1 MKYFRVINIL
11 VLLLAL
17 NFILVRI
24 NVVTAF
30 ENNSYGSYFKYII
43 SNINLN
49 NLNKHLSHIMS
60 AVDRYAGYSGCYET
74 ASYIY
79 SYLKSLGLKT
89 WIQNYTAIVPYDNN
103 STLVVV
109 EPRRE
114 VFRVY
119 VFAPNLVYTCRGKIR
134 GELAYL
140 NRSFLEVTHI
150 GDIKGKIILVDLDC
164 GYDWIYLKFLGV
176 KAIVFIEKEV
186 SSEEWLS
193 KVVCAPL
200 KVPRVLIKESD
211 AERLLSLLKEGRVTV
226 ELFLNMKWREVVL
239 QNVFAL
245 IPGSVDE
252 KNTVV
257 VSVQYDA
264 CSVVPFISPGASSAF
279 STAALLEFARILKEN
294 RPARTV
300 LLAFFSGSALSM
312 LGARTWFYSPEL
324 NALLKEG
331 YRPRV
336 AFALDLSGESSQI
349 RVLIQGLLYGTY
361 DLHRSLLLKAFDS
374 LLNYIATIG
383 NYDKYTKTYTVFGKK
398 YSVVMAPSYYYA
410 EQKNIVLKYTSCR
423 HLGEVFNIGGVPALT
438 FYSPKSSYGT
448 PLDDLSKIDLTKVR
462 PQLEVSFYIIFSLV
476 NDLSEKASRIFSH
489 TVFLRW
495 CMSTVKGKIQ
505 PHINSSLTLIIA
517 SDYLNNLFVRKASK
531 EGFFEIYGL
540 RSSLWGVGFHVYK
553 IYAFTLNPKS
563 DEIIYASKEIR
574 IRLPLE
580 AYLREREILL
590 ELVSCGMLVVEEPAL
605 NFYTF
610 RAIQLDIE
618 IFEKRKNKMV
628 NALNL
633 FEAFTGNKYTQVAI
647 LILPSNTSFDIV
659 LRDKATKKS
668 LAFVPNIILKLGEEK
683 CIPIN
688 QLAGEIIKATDNLL
702 KPLAEDPTLSGSLGS
717 SKEYFE
723 KALKE
728 HEKYSK
734 YLDERTYSEYV
745 FIAYRSLY
753 YAIKSYYTLEEVY
766 MSISNMNI
774 VLICVMLPFSVIICE
789 LLFEV
794 RGARKMLYVLI
805 ISAFTTAALIVLHPG
820 FRIHSNLA
828 LLFASSLSLF
838 TSILSLLYLVF
849 ENYSTLVKI
858 REKLTG
864 KHFIETAYRGIFFAS
879 FSLSVRNMKKRPL
892 RTALTA
898 LTVVL
903 LVSSITL
910 IISWRFRDIVV
921 FKKIEAPS
929 SLYAGF
935 LVKEPIIDAC
945 KGIRAYPIPPP
956 LVEYIKC
963 ILGNRARIYPR
974 ARIGGSV
981 VFLAKSTG
989 RKIVVLGG
997 VIGLKSD
1004 DPILQKL
1011 FVSTL
1016 PEGSRAVFI
1025 SKLLQKALEVDIGD
1039 VITINGEDFVVIGVF
1054 SDDVFARLYDID
1066 GYLPTPV
1073 FITLSGI
1080 IQEKSF
1086 VAIVPYNTL
1095 LKLGGGVSSIL
1106 IVPERSEEELMEDVM
1121 EISQQISR
1129 LYHVYYSDGEVCW
1142 ELIPIKG
1149 YELQRLENIL
1159 VPLIITCLVLS
1170 NTILGSTYERRREYT
1185 ICSSLGLSPSGV
1197 AFMALS
1203 EGLVY
1208 SVVGVMLGYI
1218 TAACVSLAARIFG
1231 YSLPLDV
1238 SSPYLPL
1245 AIVFSIAA
1253 TLASS
1258 VYPALSVFK
1267 TITPSLKRKWKI
1279 TTKPLGNKWYIPLP
1293 FRVDSRE
1300 EFLGVLNYLAE
1311 YFEKVYTRDFIVVE
1325 KPALKTKDNSLVLAL
1340 TIQLAPYDA
1349 GVSEYIE
1356 IIGKQR
1362 KDKIVFGVLSV
1373 LKTGKRY
1380 IWISSHKR
1388 FVDHLRKQ
1396 LLLWR
1401 TLKPKERLKYMK

>member
-1 MKYFRVINIL
+1 MKYLRVISII
-11 VLLLAL
+11 VFLLAL

-24 NVVTAF
+24 NVVTAS
-30 ENNSYGSYFKYII
+30 ENNSYSFYFRYIV

-49 NLNKHLSHIMS
+49 NLNKHLSCIMS

-74 ASYIY
+74 ASYIC

-89 WIQNYTAIVPYDNN
+89 WIQNYTAIVPYDSN

-119 VFAPNLVYTCRGKIR
+119 VFAPNLVYTCRERIR
-134 GELAYL
+134 GELVYL
-140 NRSFLEVTHI
+140 NRSFLETTRI
-150 GDIKGKIILVDLDC
+150 GNIKGKIVLVDLDC

-176 KAIVFIEKEV
+176 KAIVFIEKRV
-186 SSEEWLS
+186 SAEEWLS

-211 AERLLSLLKEGRVTV
+211 AEKLLSLLKEGRVTV
-226 ELFLNMKWREVVL
+226 ELFLNMEWREVVL

-264 CSVVPFISPGASSAF
+264 CSVVPSISPGASSAL
-279 STAALLEFARILKEN
+279 STAALLEFARILKGN

-312 LGARTWFYSPEL
+312 LGARTWFYSPEF
-324 NALLKEG
+324 NALLEEG

-336 AFALDLSGESSQI
+336 AFVLDLSGESSQI

-361 DLHRSLLLKAFDS
+361 DLHRSPLLKAFDS

-383 NYDKYTKTYTVFGKK
+383 NYDKYTKKYTVLGKK
-398 YSVVMAPSYYYA
+398 YSVVIAPSYYYA
-410 EQKNIVLKYTSCR
+410 KQKNIILKYASCR
-423 HLGEVFNIGGVPALT
+423 HLGEVFNIEGIPALT

-448 PLDDLSKIDLTKVR
+448 PLDVLGKIDLTKVR

-476 NDLSEKASRIFSH
+476 NDLSEKSSRVFSH
-489 TVFLRW
+489 TVFSRW

-505 PHINSSLTLIIA
+505 PHINSSSTLIIVT
-517 SDYLNNLFVRKASK
+517 DYLNNLFVYKVSK

-540 RSSLWGVGFHVYK
+540 RSSSWGVGFHVYRL
-553 IYAFTLNPKS
+553 YAFTLNSSK
-563 DEIIYASKEIR
+563 IIYASKEIR

-580 AYLREREILL
+580 VYLGKREIIL
-590 ELVSCGMLVVEEPAL
+590 ELVPCSTLIIEEPVL
-605 NFYTF
+605 DFHTF
-610 RAIQLDIE
+610 RAIQLGIE
-618 IFEKRKNKMV
+618 IFEKSKNKMV
-628 NALNL
+628 DALNL
-633 FEAFTGNKYTQVAI
+633 FEVFTGNKYTQVAI
-647 LILPSNTSFDIV
+647 LILPSNTCFDIV
-659 LRDKATKKS
+659 LRDKITKKP
-668 LAFVPNIILKLGEEK
+668 LALVPNIILRTGEEK
-683 CIPIN
+683 SIPIYR
-688 QLAGEIIKATDNLL
+688 LAEEIIKAANSLL

-734 YLDERTYSEYV
+734 YLNEKTYSEYV

-774 VLICVMLPFSVIICE
+774 VLVCILLPFSIVLCE

-794 RGARKMLYVLI
+794 RGTRKMLYVLI
-805 ISAFTTAALIVLHPG
+805 ISASTAAALIVLHPG
-820 FRIHSNLA
+820 FRIHSNLV

-849 ENYSTLVKI
+849 ENYSTLIKI
-858 REKLTG
+858 REKLAG
-864 KHFIETAYRGIFFAS
+864 KHFIETAYKGIFFAS

-929 SLYAGF
+929 PLYAGF
-935 LVKEPIIDAC
+935 LVKEPMIDAFE
-945 KGIRAYPIPPP
+945 GIRAYPIPSP
-956 LVEYIKC
+956 LAEYIEC
-963 ILGNRARIYPR
+963 VLGNRARIYPR

-989 RKIVVLGG
+989 RKIDVLGG

-1004 DPILQKL
+1004 DPILQNL
-1011 FVSTL
+1011 FVGML
-1016 PEGSRAVFI
+1016 PEGSHTVFI
-1025 SKLLQKALEVDIGD
+1025 SRSLQEALKVSIGD
-1039 VITINGEDFVVIGVF
+1039 VVTINGEDFVVIGVF
-1054 SDDVFARLYDID
+1054 SDDAFARLYDID
-1066 GYLPTPV
+1066 GYLLTPV
-1073 FITLSGI
+1073 FITRSGI

-1086 VAIVPYNTL
+1086 VAIVPYDTL
-1095 LKLGGGVSSIL
+1095 LKLGGGISSIL
-1106 IVPERSEEELMEDVM
+1106 VVPERSEEELMEDVM
-1121 EISQQISR
+1121 EISQQISG
-1129 LYHVYYSDGEVCW
+1129 LYHIYYSDGEECW

-1149 YELQRLENIL
+1149 YELQGLENIL
-1159 VPLIITCLVLS
+1159 VPLIISCLVLS
-1170 NTILGSTYERRREYT
+1170 NTILGSTFERRREYT

-1218 TAACVSLAARIFG
+1218 TAACVSLVARIFG

-1245 AIVFSIAA
+1245 AIIFSIAA

-1267 TITPSLKRKWKI
+1267 TITPSLKRKWEI
-1279 TTKPLGNKWYIPLP
+1279 TTKPLGNEWYIPLP
-1293 FRVDSRE
+1293 FRVGSRE
-1300 EFLGVLNYLAE
+1300 ECLGVLNYLAE

-1325 KPALKTKDNSLVLAL
+1325 KPVLKTKDSSLVLAL

-1349 GVSEYIE
+1349 GISEYVE
-1356 IIGKQR
+1356 VIGRQE

-1380 IWISSHKR
+1380 IWVSSHKR
-1388 FVDHLRKQ
+1388 FIDHLRKQ

>member
-1 MKYFRVINIL
+1 MKYLRVINIL

-17 NFILVRI
+17 NFILVKI
-24 NVVTAF
+24 NVATTF
-30 ENNSYGSYFKYII
+30 ENNSYSFYFRYIV
-43 SNINLN
+43 SNTSLS
-49 NLNKHLSHIMS
+49 NLNKHLFHIMS

-74 ASYIY
+74 ASYIC

-89 WIQNYTAIVPYDNN
+89 WIQNYTAVVPYDNN

-114 VFRVY
+114 IFRVY
-119 VFAPNLVYTCRGKIR
+119 VFAPNLVCSCRGRIR
-134 GELAYL
+134 GELIYL
-140 NRSFLEVTHI
+140 NRSFLEVARI
-150 GDIKGKIILVDLDC
+150 GDIKGKVVLVDLDC
-164 GYDWIYLKFLGV
+164 GYDWIYLKFLRV
-176 KAIVFIEKEV
+176 KAVVFIEKEV
-186 SSEEWLS
+186 GAEEWLS

-200 KVPRVLIKESD
+200 RVPRVLIKESD
-211 AERLLSLLKEGRVTV
+211 AEKLLSLLKEGRVTV
-226 ELFLNMKWREVVL
+226 ELFLNTEWREVVL
-239 QNVFAL
+239 QNIFAL
-245 IPGSVDE
+245 IPGSVDD

-264 CSVVPFISPGASSAF
+264 CSVVPSISPGASSAL
-279 STAALLEFARILKEN
+279 STAALLEFARILKES

-312 LGARTWFYSPEL
+312 LGARTWFYSQEF
-324 NALLKEG
+324 NALLEEG

-349 RVLIQGLLYGTY
+349 HVLIRGLLYGTY
-361 DLHRSLLLKAFDS
+361 NLHRSPLLKAFDN
-374 LLNYIATIG
+374 LLNYITTIG
-383 NYDKYTKTYTVFGKK
+383 NYDKYTKIYTVFGKK

-410 EQKNIVLKYTSCR
+410 KQKNIVLKYTSCR
-423 HLGEVFNIGGVPALT
+423 HLGEVFNIGGIPALT

-448 PLDDLSKIDLTKVR
+448 PLDDLSRIDLTKVK
-462 PQLEVSFYIIFSLV
+462 PQLEVLFYIIFSLV
-476 NDLSEKASRIFSH
+476 NDLSEKASRVFNH
-489 TVFLRW
+489 TAFLRW

-505 PHINSSLTLIIA
+505 PHINSSSTLIMA
-517 SDYLNNLFVRKASK
+517 TDYLNNLFVCRASK
-531 EGFFEIYGL
+531 GGFFEIYGL
-540 RSSLWGVGFHVYK
+540 RSSSWGVGFHVYK
-553 IYAFTLNPKS
+553 LYAFTLNSNK
-563 DEIIYASKEIR
+563 IVYASKEIR

-580 AYLREREILL
+580 VYLRKREIIL
-590 ELVSCGMLVVEEPAL
+590 ELVPCSTLIIEKPVL
-605 NFYTF
+605 DFHTF
-610 RAIQLDIE
+610 RNIRLGIE
-618 IFEKRKNKMV
+618 IFEKSKNRMV
-628 NALNL
+628 DALDL
-633 FEAFTGNKYTQVAI
+633 FEVFTGNKYTQVAI
-647 LILPSNTSFDIV
+647 LILPSNTCFDIV
-659 LRDKATKKS
+659 LRDKVTKKI
-668 LAFVPNIILKLGEEK
+668 LALVPNIILKTGGEK
-683 CIPIN
+683 SIPIYR
-688 QLAGEIIKATDNLL
+688 LAEEIIKAADSLL

-734 YLDERTYSEYV
+734 YLDEKTYSEYV

-774 VLICVMLPFSVIICE
+774 VLICVLLPFSIVVCE

-794 RGARKMLYVLI
+794 RGTRKILYVLI
-805 ISAFTTAALIVLHPG
+805 ISASTAAALIVLHPG
-820 FRIHSNLA
+820 FRIHSNLT

-838 TSILSLLYLVF
+838 TSVLSLLYLVF
-849 ENYSTLVKI
+849 ENYGTLIKI
-858 REKLTG
+858 REKLAG

-879 FSLSVRNMKKRPL
+879 FSLSVRNMRKRPL

-910 IISWRFRDIVV
+910 IISWRFHDIVV
-921 FKKIEAPS
+921 FKKIKAPS
-929 SLYAGF
+929 PLYAGF
-935 LVKEPIIDAC
+935 LVKEPMIDAC
-945 KGIRAYPIPPP
+945 EGIRAYPIPLP
-956 LVEYIKC
+956 LAEYVKC
-963 ILGNRARIYPR
+963 VLGNRAKIYLR

-989 RKIVVLGG
+989 KKINVFGG

-1011 FVSTL
+1011 FVGMF
-1016 PEGSRAVFI
+1016 PEGSHTVFI
-1025 SKLLQKALEVDIGD
+1025 SKPLQEALEVSIGD
-1039 VITINGEDFVVIGVF
+1039 IVTINGEDFVVIGVF
-1054 SDDVFARLYDID
+1054 SDDAFARLFDID

-1073 FITLSGI
+1073 FITQSGI

-1086 VAIVPYNTL
+1086 VAIVPYDTL
-1095 LKLGGGVSSIL
+1095 LKLGGGISSIL
-1106 IVPERSEEELMEDVM
+1106 IIPEKSRGGIMEDVI
-1121 EISQQISR
+1121 EISQQISK
-1129 LYHVYYSDGEVCW
+1129 LYHVYYSDGEESW
-1142 ELIPIKG
+1142 GLIPIKG
-1149 YELQRLENIL
+1149 YELQRLENTLI
-1159 VPLIITCLVLS
+1159 PLILTCLVLS
-1170 NTILGSTYERRREYT
+1170 NTILGSTFERRREYT

-1197 AFMALS
+1197 SFMALS

-1218 TAACVSLAARIFG
+1218 TAVCVSLAARILG
-1231 YSLPLDV
+1231 YSLPLDI

-1245 AIVFSIAA
+1245 AIVFSIAT

-1258 VYPALSVFK
+1258 VYPAFSVFK
-1267 TITPSLKRKWKI
+1267 TITPSLKRKWEI

-1293 FRVDSRE
+1293 FRVDGIE
-1300 EFLGVLNYLAE
+1300 ECLGVLNYLAE

-1325 KPALKTKDNSLVLAL
+1325 KPVLKAKDNSLALVL
-1340 TIQLAPYDA
+1340 TIRLAPYDA
-1349 GVSEYIE
+1349 GISEYIE
-1356 IIGKQR
+1356 IIGR
-1362 KDKIVFGVLSV
+1362 WEEDKIVFGVLSV

-1380 IWISSHKR
+1380 MWISSHKR
-1388 FVDHLRKQ
+1388 FIDHLRKQ

-1401 TLKPKERLKYMK
+1401 TLKPEERLKYTK